1 MKPYGIVVIITA
13 CAVAVPGVVSGKD
26 VRSPIAVL
34 TPAVPDKWVVYAGD
48 LLVPAQSLFDGQK
61 NDEVEKLAESAGF
74 SIAERLTA
82 QTLDAFRS
90 AGWDAAAL
98 QRSRPPV
105 SAPVRREEYPADT
118 GGRIML
124 DMKVQLVGLVAGWGR
139 LSPYRPVINV
149 SYRLLDSKGRPQSL
163 AKAVYYCYS
172 DLQCVQGA
180 TPQRMV
186 AGDESADCAFAT
198 MSTIKKE
205 SARLWS
211 CLDTAFLRIGEKIV
225 ADQQ

>member
-1 MKPYGIVVIITA
+1 MRSYKIVVITA
-13 CAVAVPGVVSGKD
+13 AYAVVVSGVAFGKD

-48 LLVPAQSLFDGQK
+48 LLVPAQSLFDGKK
-61 NDEVEKLAESAGF
+61 NDEVERLAESAGF

-82 QTLDAFRS
+82 QTLNAFRS

-98 QRSRPPV
+98 QMSRPPV
-105 SAPVRREEYPADT
+105 NAPIRREEYPPDT
-118 GGRIML
+118 AGRIML

-139 LSPYRPVINV
+139 LSAYRPVINV

-163 AKAVYYCYS
+163 TKAVYYCYS
-172 DLQCVQGA
+172 GLQCVQGA

-186 AGDESADCAFAT
+186 AGDESSDCAFAT
-198 MSTIKKE
+198 MSTVKKE